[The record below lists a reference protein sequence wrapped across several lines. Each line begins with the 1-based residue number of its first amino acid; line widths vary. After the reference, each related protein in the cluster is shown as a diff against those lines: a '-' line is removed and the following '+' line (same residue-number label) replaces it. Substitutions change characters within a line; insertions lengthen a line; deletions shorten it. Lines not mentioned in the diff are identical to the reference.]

1 MNFELDRIV
10 IEQEFRSGALARR
23 VLAGLPAG
31 VAVEY
36 VDDGRAATRPDT
48 QFADPF
54 VAGKRRLVL
63 MRRRSPFV
71 MACPAGGGEFAC
83 CGYLVM
89 ALASNCP
96 MDCSYC
102 FLQEYVANNPSF
114 QIYANYTQAFDE
126 LATLGKRAGGN
137 HLRVGTGEWADS
149 LAWDKLTGLSLELVD
164 FFSRQR
170 RLTLELKTK
179 TDEIDNLLTVD
190 PKGQVLVSWSLSP
203 PAVHQSCEHRSA
215 PPSARIAAARRLCE
229 AGYRIAFHLDPVIA
243 YEQAQCDYLALLDQL
258 FETIDPG
265 RIAFISLG
273 GLRMTPGLRTIAR
286 RRFPADAMLVGE
298 EVLAPDGRYRTFVPL
313 RAALLSALAQHIRAR
328 RADLLTYL
336 CMESATMSE
345 RVLGA
350 PPARAG
356 LLGARLASG

>member
-1 MNFELDRIV
+1 MNFELERVV
-10 IEQEFRSGALARR
+10 IEQEFRSSALTRR
-23 VLAGLPAG
+23 VLAGLPAS
-31 VAVEY
+31 VTVEY
-36 VDDGRAATRPDT
+36 VDDGRAATRPDP
-48 QFADPF
+48 QAADPF
-54 VAGKRRLVL
+54 ATGKRRLVL

-83 CGYLVM
+83 CGYQVM

-102 FLQEYVANNPSF
+102 FLQEYVANNPAF

-126 LATLGKRAGGN
+126 LAALTRRASGN

-164 FFSRQR
+164 FFSRQQ
-170 RLTLELKTK
+170 TLLLEFKTK
-179 TDEIDNLLTVD
+179 TDEIENLLRID

-203 PAVHQSCEHRSA
+203 AAVYRASEHRSA
-215 PPSARIAAARRLCE
+215 PPAARIAAARRLCE

-243 YEQAQCDYLALLDQL
+243 YEQAQRDYLALLDEL
-258 FETIDPG
+258 FATIDPR

-273 GLRMTPGLRTIAR
+273 GLRMTPALRTIAR
-286 RRFPADAMLVGE
+286 RRFPADPMLAGE

-313 RAALLSALAQHIRAR
+313 RAALLATLVQHIRAR

-350 PPARAG
+350 PAARAAT
-356 LLGARLASG
+356 LGARLASG